1 MGAVQIIQQQLGL
14 QVDGSLMRLH
24 VAQPKAEGCYPG
36 AVFFSD
42 IYQLGEPMLRL
53 ANRLAGYGYVVAAPE
68 IFHRLERPGTV
79 MEPGGVGRLRGNAD
93 AQATA
98 VAAYD
103 ADARAVLDWLSQ
115 QANVDA
121 KQLVS
126 FGFCLGGHLALRAAL
141 DARVKAAVCCYPT
154 GLQDGV
160 LGADRANTLERL
172 GEISGA
178 VLTVFG
184 SLDPHVPPAALQQV
198 RAALDASGTKHHS
211 LLFEADHTF
220 MRDDGPRWDPQ
231 AADQAWSTA
240 MQFLADQPS
249 GNSKLVSSSASTS

>member
-1 MGAVQIIQQQLGL
+1 MQITQQQQGL
-14 QVDGSLMRLH
+14 MVDGSLMRLH
-24 VAQPKAEGCYPG
+24 IAQPKPEGRYPG
-36 AVFFSD
+36 VVFFSD

-93 AQATA
+93 AKATP

-103 ADARAVLDWLSQ
+103 ADARAVLDWLSEQASVDGQ
-115 QANVDA
+115 QLA
-121 KQLVS
+121 S

-141 DARVKAAVCCYPT
+141 DQRVKVAVCCYPT

-160 LGADRANTLERL
+160 LGADRADTLERL
-172 GEISGA
+172 NQIQAA
-178 VLTVFG
+178 VFPVFG
-184 SLDPHVPPAALQQV
+184 SLDPHVPPEALQQV
-198 RAALDASGTKHHS
+198 LAAFQASGVNHS
-211 LLFEADHTF
+211 SRLFEADHTF

-231 AADQAWSTA
+231 AADEAWSAA
-240 MQFLADQPS
+240 MRFLVDQLS
-249 GNSKLVSSSASTS
+249 GNSRLVSSSASTS

>member
-1 MGAVQIIQQQLGL
+1 VQITQQQQGL
-14 QVDGSLMRLH
+14 MVDGSLMRLH
-24 VAQPKAEGCYPG
+24 VAQPKAQGRYPG
-36 AVFFSD
+36 VVFFSD

-93 AQATA
+93 AKATP

-103 ADARAVLDWLSQ
+103 ADAGAALDWLSE
-115 QANVDA
+115 QASVESH
-121 KQLVS
+121 QLAS

-141 DARVKAAVCCYPT
+141 DQRVKAAVCCYPT

-160 LGADRANTLERL
+160 LGADRADTLERL
-172 GEISGA
+172 NQIQAG
-178 VLTVFG
+178 VFTVFG
-184 SLDPHVPPAALQQV
+184 SLDPHVPPEALQQV
-198 RAALDASGTKHHS
+198 LAAFEASGLNHRS
-211 LLFEADHTF
+211 MLFEADHTF

-231 AADQAWSTA
+231 AADEAWSAA
-240 MQFLADQPS
+240 MQFLVDQLS
-249 GNSKLVSSSASTS
+249 GKSRLVSSSASTS

>member
-1 MGAVQIIQQQLGL
+1 MQITQQQQGL
-14 QVDGSLMRLH
+14 MVDGSLMRLH
-24 VAQPKAEGCYPG
+24 IAQPKPEGRYPG
-36 AVFFSD
+36 VVFFSD

-93 AQATA
+93 AKATP

-103 ADARAVLDWLSQ
+103 ADAGAVLDWLSEQ
-115 QANVDA
+115 SNVDGQ
-121 KQLVS
+121 QLAS

-141 DARVKAAVCCYPT
+141 DQRVKAAVCCYPT

-160 LGADRANTLERL
+160 LGADRADTLERL
-172 GEISGA
+172 NQIQAA
-178 VLTVFG
+178 VFTVFG
-184 SLDPHVPPAALQQV
+184 SLDPHVPPEALQQV
-198 RAALDASGTKHHS
+198 LAAFQASGINHS
-211 LLFEADHTF
+211 SRLFEADHTF

-231 AADQAWSTA
+231 AADEAWSAA
-240 MQFLADQPS
+240 MQFLVDQLS
-249 GNSKLVSSSASTS
+249 GNSRLVSSSASTS